1 MMLRHTLLLFVMLLT
16 IVSCYELNAPKKP
29 ENLIAKDKMIQIL
42 MDAKLMSNGI
52 TGIDKRVLD
61 SSNIE
66 PQNYIYEKHNIDS
79 VQFAQS
85 NAYYSY
91 HLEEYKEIYET
102 LKDTLLKLKKHYKTV
117 VETKKKEKKK
127 QDSLAKLKKVKD
139 TIAKEKHET
148 KDKEANPDLSKKS

>member
-66 PQNYIYEKHNIDS
+66 PQNYLYEKHNIDS

-85 NAYYSY
+85 NTYYSY

-148 KDKEANPDLSKKS
+148 KDKGANPDLSKKS